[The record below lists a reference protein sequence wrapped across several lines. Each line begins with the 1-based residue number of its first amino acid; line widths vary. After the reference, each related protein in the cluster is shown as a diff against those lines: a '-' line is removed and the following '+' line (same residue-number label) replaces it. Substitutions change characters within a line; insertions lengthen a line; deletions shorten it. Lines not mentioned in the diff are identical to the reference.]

1 MKKLLTL
8 ALAALTLAG
17 CTSIDCSI
25 DNTVMMQVRIKG
37 ATDTLNVS
45 ALRSGEADTLL
56 YNRGVS
62 TDSLQLPMSYMQQT
76 DSYRFVFKDAAG
88 QVTADTLSVS
98 KTNEPRFESVD
109 CSPQYFHTL
118 TAVSST
124 HHFIDSVVINN
135 SQVTNHVSSAHL
147 LIYTRRSGL

>member
-37 ATDTLNVS
+37 AADTLNVS
-45 ALRSGEADTLL
+45 ALRGGEADTLL

-76 DSYRFVFKDAAG
+76 DSYKFVFKDAAG

-109 CSPQYFHTL
+109 CQVAYFHNITS
-118 TAVSST
+118 VEVT
-124 HHFIDSVVINN
+124 HNFIDSIVINN
-135 SQVTNHVSSAHL
+135 PKVDYDTERKHFR
-147 LIYTRRSGL
+147 IYLSPRQ